1 MRKVEHKHAKYS
13 GPGINLGQ
21 IFLIGILFLILRY
34 TLFPILWEQYILLL
48 KIVWKEFANPS
59 SIKSFFQALFF
70 LILINI
76 PFIIIAYFVYRKVK
90 KIFSYILSP
99 FKKTS
104 VGKRKSLPTES
115 LELQLNGEV
124 NIKNPYSGV
133 FISGGAGSGKSK
145 SLVEPIIYDA
155 GKKDFTGVV
164 YDFKYPE
171 LAKYVETA
179 FDSSKIDKR
188 YVNFNNMNFTDRI
201 NPIEPNL
208 MKNDSYAR
216 EFAYSILA
224 NLNPSMISKP
234 DFWSDNSLALLSA
247 VFWYLKSNQPQ
258 YCTLPHAM
266 SLILQPDLEAL
277 LNMLQSNEKCSDMIS
292 TILTAHKQGAQ
303 NQLSGVIS
311 TLQVALSKIN
321 TSEIYFVTSESD
333 FSLNLN
339 DFKNKTILVVG
350 NDPTLSET
358 YSPVIGL
365 MLTSISK
372 QLNQQDKAKS
382 IFLIDEF
389 PTVFIP
395 KVEQLPATGR
405 SNKVATILACQDI
418 AQMVDKYGKDKAD
431 TILSNLGNQ
440 FYGRTTNPETAKRVS
455 TLFGKADKLIQS
467 VNQSTSSEIFG
478 TDRKNTRG
486 SSYSYQERDLVK
498 TQDVAQLE
506 TGSFYTILSEG
517 DTRQGKATIP
527 LNSSFKQSD
536 LPQKRHVTEEQI
548 ENVFTRVKM
557 EAREILSNYTI

>member
-1 MRKVEHKHAKYS
+1 MKEVKHEHAQVSKK
-13 GPGINLGQ
+13 INFWK
-21 IFLIGILFLILRY
+21 IILICILFVIHSRIITPMFKGTFLYSIVASLPLI
-34 TLFPILWEQYILLL
+34 ILIIYLYNKFKTPGKSKKEIIKNSDPLELLL
-48 KIVWKEFANPS
+48 NG
-59 SIKSFFQALFF
+59 
-70 LILINI
+70 
-76 PFIIIAYFVYRKVK
+76 KV
-90 KIFSYILSP
+90 
-99 FKKTS
+99 
-104 VGKRKSLPTES
+104 
-115 LELQLNGEV
+115 Q
-124 NIKNPYSGV
+124 IKNPYSGI

-145 SLVEPIIYDA
+145 SLIEPIIYDA
-155 GKKDFTGVV
+155 GIKNFTGVV

-179 FDSSKIDKR
+179 FDSNKIDKR
-188 YVNFNNMNFTDRI
+188 YVNFTDMNFTDRI
-201 NPIEPNL
+201 NPIEPSL
-208 MKNDSYAR
+208 MRNDSYAR
-216 EFAYSILA
+216 EFAFSILA

-247 VFWYLKSNQPQ
+247 VFWYLKSNAPQ

-277 LNMLQSNEKCSDMIS
+277 LNMLQSNEKCSDMIA
-292 TILTAHKQGAQ
+292 TILTAHKQGSQ

-321 TSEIYFVTSESD
+321 TAEIYFVTSESD

-339 DFKNKTILVVG
+339 DINNKTILVVG

-365 MLTSISK
+365 ILTSISK

-405 SNKVATILACQDI
+405 SNKVSTILACQDI
-418 AQMVDKYGKDKAD
+418 AQMVDKYGKDKSD

-455 TLFGKADKLIQS
+455 TLFGKADKLTQS
-467 VNQSTSSEIFG
+467 TNQSTSSEIFG

-498 TQDVAQLE
+498 VQDVAQLN

-517 DTRQGKATIP
+517 DVKQGKTTIP
-527 LNSSFKQSD
+527 LNNSFVKSN
-536 LPQKRHVTEEQI
+536 LPQKRHITDEQI

-557 EAREILSNYTI
+557 EAKGILSNYIL